1 MAQETL
7 LPDNRTA
14 FEEAADLT
22 GARIADLHIGL
33 RQLVQPHAVLAPHL
47 PWLAWGLSVDLWDK
61 DWPEEKKRART
72 ARSLPF
78 HAIKG
83 TQTAIAE
90 ALAVMGAEARRFI
103 VPPAK
108 TYLSKALTEMER
120 AAYLDRFAQLRIY
133 PFIARGVSGR
143 NTRFLSAPDGPGT
156 AFAGPNNPVSIAETK
171 YIRAAKLFDRGAE
184 TDLTVRTVTPERVGD
199 FNAIE
204 YDEVVLA
211 PKPTAA
217 IHLGDR
223 PKAQAFLIDDIGVR
237 QRIVRIPRAVDYS
250 YRLGR
255 EQYTTVLPK
264 GDLIDVRPQQV
275 AEKHAAQ
282 ATSLFPGAAGQRV
295 SGACL
300 PETIAWRHLY
310 DRWHIHD
317 PDRVLDE
324 RKRSTHLGYTRL
336 GMPPYTAE
344 VLTRIKGKRP
354 PRTAGRFVNGYVVAA
369 STKPV
374 ADARA
379 RRFDQCLDFRKII
392 AADHQSMIFE
402 NEDPVGRALNG
413 PQPQAKR
420 DAGLDVGHVTP
431 AHPAQGGI
439 EEGFGPAL
447 HSRRQDLHVVR
458 MNDIS
463 AGQNRVNRRFHRW
476 TQSRIAKRFVDTC
489 KHVSLGAAGPV
500 HRGPD
505 GRYGHRNHD
514 VGLVRLGKPCSGCL
528 HPHRIANLQRRV
540 AACCLNVGT
549 VPPDLPR
556 KADQWL

>member
-1 MAQETL
+1 MVTETL

-22 GARIADLHIGL
+22 GARSAELPIGL
-33 RQLVQPHAVLAPHL
+33 RKLVQPAVVPAPHL

-61 DWPEEKKRART
+61 NWPEEKKRART

-108 TYLSKALTEMER
+108 TYLSKALTETER
-120 AAYLDRFAQLRIY
+120 TAYLDRFAQLRVY

-143 NTRFLSAPDGPGT
+143 NTRYLSAPEGPGT
-156 AFAGPNNPVSIAETK
+156 AFAGPNNPVSVQGTR
-171 YIRAAKLFDRGAE
+171 YVRTAKLHDRGRE
-184 TDLTVRTVTPERVGD
+184 TTLTLRSVTPERVGA
-199 FNAIE
+199 FNAIA

-217 IHLGDR
+217 IHLGAA
-223 PKAQAFLIDDIGVR
+223 PKAQVFLIDDIGVR
-237 QRIVRIPRAVDYS
+237 QRIVRIPRASTYS

-282 ATSLFPGAAGQRV
+282 VTSVFPGAQGQRA

-300 PETIAWRHLY
+300 PESIAWRHLY

-317 PDRVLDE
+317 PARVLEE

-344 VLTRIKGKRP
+344 VLTRIKGRRY
-354 PRTAGRFVNGYVVAA
+354 PRTAGRFVNGYLVAA

-374 ADARA
+374 ADAREA
-379 RRFDQCLDFRKII
+379 VMVAKSLRDKVLINTKTWRVPRPGDRRT
-392 AADHQSMIFE
+392 
-402 NEDPVGRALNG
+402 VG
-413 PQPQAKR
+413 
-420 DAGLDVGHVTP
+420 
-431 AHPAQGGI
+431 
-439 EEGFGPAL
+439 
-447 HSRRQDLHVVR
+447 
-458 MNDIS
+458 DI
-463 AGQNRVNRRFHRW
+463 
-476 TQSRIAKRFVDTC
+476 T
-489 KHVSLGAAGPV
+489 LGALTEV
-500 HRGPD
+500 
-505 GRYGHRNHD
+505 
-514 VGLVRLGKPCSGCL
+514 
-528 HPHRIANLQRRV
+528 
-540 AACCLNVGT
+540 
-549 VPPDLPR
+549 
-556 KADQWL
+556 